1 MIRNTGACLADI
13 FKWLCHRTM
22 LTALRGAYRFT
33 PAQAAIFIAAR
44 QPVFH
49 TGQRQHVSTAGSLR
63 LRSAKHCFR
72 SSPPPCRMTMRRGS
86 SLQARYARASG
97 GQGCV
102 QHCSMTEPFK
112 KVRPKSSAQG
122 RSPDAVRARRPA
134 QEEREK
140 IRRAA
145 EGRKEFRKRRI
156 ARGLPYRPLP

>member
-1 MIRNTGACLADI
+1 MIRNTGVCLADI

-44 QPVFH
+44 RPVFH

-97 GQGCV
+97 GQRYF
-102 QHCSMTEPFK
+102 QHASVTEPFK
-112 KVRPKSSAQG
+112 SVFLSEGFPYFLQKYLGSRGKDLIFFPDDAPAVGNKDCCFPKCRPVR
-122 RSPDAVRARRPA
+122 
-134 QEEREK
+134 
-140 IRRAA
+140 
-145 EGRKEFRKRRI
+145 
-156 ARGLPYRPLP
+156 LW